1 MKDREYL
8 EEMNSPS
15 NLRIVV
21 SKLPFRLHERWRV
34 IAFVIQEREGRAKIS
49 DLVTYINRQAQIASD
64 PLFGDVKG
72 SYEAKEKSKSS
83 TRFAKGGGPRRA
95 TGCATSVRPDEGDA
109 SELRKNKQTSN
120 ALQEPCLYCNKRHNL
135 STCYKIRSLANKER
149 LEFLKGKGLCF
160 GCLTQGH
167 MGKDFK
173 KRATCE
179 ICSKKNPSLLR
190 SKTDENTD
198 QENAKPG
205 KGQSST
211 SGHSTPQE
219 DASAKSEVTA
229 ITGVGGND
237 CILSIM
243 PVCIKSKRSYTTIEA
258 YAFMDSYNFKEVVRR
273 LKCSSVLCARRCP
286 CPATCFQI

>member
-1 MKDREYL
+1 
-8 EEMNSPS
+8 
-15 NLRIVV
+15 
-21 SKLPFRLHERWRV
+21 
-34 IAFVIQEREGRAKIS
+34 
-49 DLVTYINRQAQIASD
+49 
-64 PLFGDVKG
+64 
-72 SYEAKEKSKSS
+72 
-83 TRFAKGGGPRRA
+83 
-95 TGCATSVRPDEGDA
+95 
-109 SELRKNKQTSN
+109 
-120 ALQEPCLYCNKRHNL
+120 
-135 STCYKIRSLANKER
+135 
-149 LEFLKGKGLCF
+149 
-160 GCLTQGH
+160 

-243 PVCIKSKRSYTTIEA
+243 PVCIKSKRSYTTIET